1 MLPVSQRRSAK
12 SARRRKRQQQRSDAP
27 HHRVTDDRR
36 GWRAPPP
43 TRTIPAELDGPGSL
57 PESVRLA
64 AAEPDPLFLLGLAS
78 TVLAS
83 LDPRLQEP
91 FDDDLDYLDD
101 LDDTNDGDPLLD
113 VDLVLALLAADAWET
128 HLLCRVMAALTRYP
142 EITDLV
148 HARQPD
154 RIPAPSWVDQLDDL
168 GVSAALLSTEPL
180 GLSENVV
187 LELHL
192 PGGWTACL
200 ITQVDHT
207 LHGAVTDAYVAP
219 ITARD
224 YVRIAE
230 ESEGNLLTTQAIDLG
245 ESRVRLER
253 AIAAFLESRPDEES
267 DSWPGSLPLLER
279 VLRELP
285 LDPEAAEGPAGLSMD
300 ERDERREALVE
311 EFLHSELFPFDRLG
325 HEADTAHLLAVIHD
339 LHLGT
344 GLLQVTPD
352 TVRRVM
358 LDLWATLSLGL
369 SSTTR
374 AALPEVLRGWARF
387 VHRRSDVD
395 PATTEDVLAAIDL
408 LEPQFRAL
416 LAGQEGPMGTAE
428 LFHHLLGA
436 GLEDGYPDPEDVDP
450 DPLPDE
456 PLVLPELPPAAR
468 AVVEEVLTLAEPVT
482 LRLFGVE
489 ARTALRRTAAR
500 LAEHEPRV
508 FTRGRS
514 PARTAAALTW
524 VVAVVNDLVGRYGVC
539 SVAELL
545 AAFGVKGSVADR
557 GTAMLQ
563 ELGWDDADDA
573 SARLLHLDLTVSSKR
588 QEYLGG

>member
-1 MLPVSQRRSAK
+1 VSQRRSSK
-12 SARRRKRQQQRSDAP
+12 TARRRKRQQQRPDAP
-27 HHRVTDDRR
+27 HLRLVDDRR
-36 GWRAPPP
+36 GWRPPPP
-43 TRTIPAELDGPGSL
+43 TRTLPAELDGPGSL
-57 PESVRLA
+57 PEAVRLA

-83 LDPRLQEP
+83 FDPRLQEP
-91 FDDDLDYLDD
+91 FDDDLDDLDD
-101 LDDTNDGDPLLD
+101 LDDGELLPD

-128 HLLCRVMAALTRYP
+128 HLLCRVMAAVTRYP
-142 EITDLV
+142 QITDLV
-148 HARQPD
+148 RASQPD
-154 RIPAPSWVDQLDDL
+154 RIPAPAWVDRLDDL
-168 GVSAALLSTEPL
+168 GVGAALLSTEPL

-187 LELHL
+187 LELQL
-192 PGGWTACL
+192 PGGGAACL
-200 ITQVDHT
+200 VAMVDHT

-219 ITARD
+219 IAARD
-224 YVRIAE
+224 YVRVAE
-230 ESEGNLLTTQAIDLG
+230 ESEGDLLSTRPIEPG
-245 ESRVRLER
+245 EARVRLDR
-253 AIAAFLESRPDEES
+253 AVAAFLENGLDEES
-267 DSWPGSLPLLER
+267 DSWPGTLPLLER

-285 LDPEAAEGPAGLSMD
+285 FDPEAAEGPAGLSLD

-311 EFLHSELFPFDRLG
+311 EFLGSELFPFDRLG

-339 LHLGT
+339 LHLRT

-352 TVRRVM
+352 AVRRVM
-358 LDLWATLSLGL
+358 LDLWADLSLGL
-369 SSTTR
+369 SDTTR

-387 VHRRSDVD
+387 VHRRSGVD
-395 PATTEDVLAAIDL
+395 PAMTEDVLAAVDL

-416 LAGQEGPMGTAE
+416 LADEEGPMGTAE

-456 PLVLPELPPAAR
+456 PLVLPELPPAELALL
-468 AVVEEVLTLAEPVT
+468 EEVLALAEPVT

-500 LAEHEPRV
+500 LAEDEPRV

-539 SVAELL
+539 SAAELL

-588 QEYLGG
+588 QEYLGE